1 MDYPYTAEDGTC
13 RFDAS
18 SVAATVADVVNIT
31 AVSTFVLC
39 VHVMHLF
46 LNFSFKALSFLSL
59 RVQKMI

>member
-18 SVAATVADVVNIT
+18 LVAATVADVVNIT

-39 VHVMHLF
+39 VHVMRLF
-46 LNFSFKALSFLSL
+46 LPQF
-59 RVQKMI
+59 

>member
-18 SVAATVADVVNIT
+18 LVAATVADVVNIT

-39 VHVMHLF
+39 VHVMRLF
-46 LNFSFKALSFLSL
+46 LNFSFKTLSFLSL
-59 RVQKMI
+59 RVQRMI

>member
-18 SVAATVADVVNIT
+18 LVAATVADVVNIT

-39 VHVMHLF
+39 VHVMRLF
-46 LNFSFKALSFLSL
+46 LNFSFKTLCFLSL
-59 RVQKMI
+59 RVQRMI